1 MSSKTA
7 VKSSSSNENT
17 DLHKMT
23 GNLKLQTTAKLQ
35 ADEERLKIVKKY
47 YDKSYREEDDW
58 VLNADSKIF
67 RMTDRYGFLHEQNN
81 NEKLMNDED
90 KRRTA
95 EVKRQDKWLKMI
107 LAWKKFDGTEKLKKR
122 VYKGVPLRFRGDIW
136 KLLLKVQQYIEK
148 KPKLYQKAKTV
159 ALQTSPDVR
168 QVDLDVNRTY
178 RDHIMFRERY
188 SEKQQQ
194 LFHVLV
200 AYSMYNTEVGYC
212 QGMSQIAALLLM
224 FMGEEEAFWALHS
237 LLYGK
242 QHSMHG
248 FFIPGFPKL
257 MRFQQHHD
265 NLIGKMMP
273 KLKKHLDKQE
283 IYSSL
288 YTMKWFFQCFL
299 DRTPFPLTLRLW
311 DIYILE
317 GERILTA
324 MSYTTL
330 KLHKAAIKKM
340 EMEGIVNFLQEKLQR
355 DFLYDHDVTIE
366 SLKSCMSELRRN
378 GMDRPPSPT
387 NQDEDPKKEFGASL
401 DVELIQTPE
410 KNNPEKNNIS
420 NGDIN
425 KNPPSG
431 NKSATSTG
439 NHAKKS
445 PSSAKR
451 RSNEKRRRRSSRDNH
466 VQPTG
471 TEESNKMEVIRY
483 QDAAQTTNEAR
494 RKNSSQSS
502 AKYKDVI
509 KWKKVSDDKVGDED
523 GGGGSKEVKITK
535 KNKKSLKNQ
544 QPLTRL

>member
-1 MSSKTA
+1 MSSDTA
-7 VKSSSSNENT
+7 VQNSSINENT
-17 DLHKMT
+17 SLSKMT
-23 GNLKLQTTAKLQ
+23 GNLTLEEDAKKQ
-35 ADEERLKIVKKY
+35 ANEEREKIVKKY

-58 VLNADSKIF
+58 VLDPDFKIF
-67 RMTDRYGFLHEQNN
+67 KMTDRYGFLHEENN
-81 NEKLMNDED
+81 NEKLMSEED
-90 KRRTA
+90 KRRSS

-107 LAWKKFDGTEKLKKR
+107 QGWKKLSGSEKLKKR

-136 KLLLKVQQYIEK
+136 KLLLKVQNYIAKNKDLYADVK
-148 KPKLYQKAKTV
+148 KV
-159 ALQTSPDVR
+159 ALAISPDVR

-178 RDHIMFRERY
+178 RNHIMFRERY

-237 LLYGK
+237 LLYGDK
-242 QHSMHG
+242 HSMHG

-330 KLHKAAIKKM
+330 KLHKAVIKKM
-340 EMEGIVNFLQEKLQR
+340 DMEDIVHFLQEKLSQ
-355 DFLYDHDVTIE
+355 DFIYDHDVTIE
-366 SLKSCMSELRRN
+366 NLKSCMSELRRN
-378 GMDRPPSPT
+378 GMDRAPSPT
-387 NQDEDPKKEFGASL
+387 KDEKPKKKFGESL
-401 DVELIQTPE
+401 EAELKKIAE
-410 KNNPEKNNIS
+410 EEAKEAKIKLS
-420 NGDIN
+420 NGN
-425 KNPPSG
+425 LKNGAKPAAAPTE
-431 NKSATSTG
+431 NP
-439 NHAKKS
+439 AKKS
-445 PSSAKR
+445 PPPSSRR
-451 RSNEKRRRRSSRDNH
+451 RSDEKRRRRSSRDH
-466 VQPTG
+466 AQPSG
-471 TEESNKMEVIRY
+471 TEQMEVIRY
-483 QDAAQTTNEAR
+483 KDKSER

-502 AKYKDVI
+502 NRNSVI
-509 KWKKVSDDKVGDED
+509 KWKKVSEDKVGGDQAVV
-523 GGGGSKEVKITK
+523 GGGNQVKITK
-535 KNKKSLKNQ
+535 KSSKKKLKNQ
-544 QPLTRL
+544 KRLTRL